1 MKMISSG
8 SKIRNCKGDKQ
19 TPTTRRNLMQESIKV
34 LENEGV
40 TEMAHLADQENDST
54 ALNMMRNQL
63 SHKD

>member
-1 MKMISSG
+1 
-8 SKIRNCKGDKQ
+8 
-19 TPTTRRNLMQESIKV
+19 MQESIKV

-40 TEMAHLADQENDST
+40 KEMAHLADQENDSI